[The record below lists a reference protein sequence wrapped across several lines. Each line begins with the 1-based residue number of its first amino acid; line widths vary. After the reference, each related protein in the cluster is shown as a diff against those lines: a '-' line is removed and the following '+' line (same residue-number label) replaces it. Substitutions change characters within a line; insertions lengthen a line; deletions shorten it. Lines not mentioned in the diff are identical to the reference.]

1 MAQAQFNCFVGGITN
16 KKPDGVT
23 TLDTVIGRI
32 RSDTFKEQVLA
43 IREQTSKKAADFF
56 KKDLDY
62 VTFSGTFSPA
72 RLAANLKNHSGF
84 IVVDFDHIADVAML
98 RIQFQADPYVAA
110 CFVSPSGKGLKCV
123 VKCKVDAQNHK
134 AVFADLAAYFNNV
147 YRLSKEE
154 QVDVSGSD
162 PSRACFLSW
171 DPDAWLNPEP
181 KTYTIKTT
189 MPPKPRTEA
198 QQLTDVSETE
208 RHLAAVVERIETH
221 KMDIC
226 GEYSSEWL
234 LIAFC
239 LSTLGEA
246 GRGYFHRVSALSEKY
261 DEKDADAK
269 FDNAIATSRF
279 TTPWKFFQI
288 AKDYGVDVSKP
299 KRETAQS
306 STPTPPDQKGVVAK
320 KAGKKSPTDME
331 TWNETTVIYRED
343 GGIIIK
349 AGKHWE
355 NVAPNFQLFIKYKTE
370 DEQENITWVLEIVMK
385 DGRKEFIEVLHDEFC
400 SARKLKNMLATKQIG
415 FKLKDSHLDELQ
427 SYLFTQTKFNTA
439 QKVIRYGYHAESRAY
454 LFANVAY
461 NVATQELLKPDDF
474 NIIQANK
481 MHLSMPQQTR
491 ARLAR
496 YSLTAQKVAF
506 RSFWEKF
513 AVAHGY
519 DNAFIPACF
528 YIFSLFRDL
537 GIKHKSFSPILYL
550 KGGAGT
556 GKSSIVRVLTAAF
569 GRKQEGVNLKS
580 KNTEAALVKLMSQ
593 TSNGI
598 IWFDEFHNEMG
609 NNEGL
614 MQAAYDNDG
623 YHKSTA
629 DLQSI
634 ETSTVEIHS
643 ALALT
648 SNYLPENP
656 IFFSRC
662 VFVPIMSAK
671 KSDEQKTAFDQLKEM
686 EEGGLGCLTLE
697 LLAHRELLEAND
709 NYLVS
714 FGRLYK
720 ALKAQFRGEDV
731 GERLF
736 ANMAQI
742 MAAPYTLMVFGKI
755 NLLLEEETTDEATI
769 MAEFVR
775 VGTMYINRQWR
786 IQNESKAIAEFF
798 EVIQSLFDQGQVMED
813 YHFRFEGDMVKLHF
827 PKLYNMYQQKYRQTY
842 FKSPADRDTIQTEL
856 TTLAGYSDWQEMQK
870 SIRFANDG
878 TSNSKANS
886 IPEKR
891 ACELNYRKLQ
901 ELFGVDFET
910 KARRI

>member
-1 MAQAQFNCFVGGITN
+1 MQQFDIYTGGIKT
-16 KKPDGVT
+16 KHPSRTT
-23 TLDTVIGRI
+23 TLAEVMGLI
-32 RSDTFKEQVLA
+32 RLGTYQETIQQV
-43 IREQTSKKAADFF
+43 RTQTSEKAVKFW
-56 KKDLDY
+56 KNQLDY
-62 VTFSGTFSPA
+62 VTFSGQFSPT
-72 RLAANLKNHSGF
+72 RSVANLKTHSGLM
-84 IVVDFDHIADVAML
+84 VVDFDHIADVAML
-98 RIQFQADPYVAA
+98 RIHFQADPYVAA

-198 QQLTDVSETE
+198 QQLTDVSETK

-355 NVAPNFQLFIKYKTE
+355 NVAPNFQLFVKYKTE
-370 DEQENITWVLEIVMK
+370 DEQENVTWVLEVKMT
-385 DGRKEFIEVLHDEFC
+385 DGRNEFIEVLHDEFC
-400 SARKLKNMLATKQIG
+400 SARKLKNILATKQIG

-439 QKVIRYGYHAESRAY
+439 AKVIRYGYHVPSSVY
-454 LFANVAY
+454 FFANVAF
-461 NVATQELLKPDDF
+461 NVKTKQLLTPDAF
-474 NIIQANK
+474 SIVAANGL
-481 MHLSMPQQTR
+481 HLSMPVQTKIR
-491 ARLAR
+491 QAR
-496 YSLTAQKVAF
+496 YELTDQKV
-506 RSFWEKF
+506 SYGDFWKYYNT
-513 AVAHGY
+513 AHGY
-519 DNAFIPACF
+519 ENSFLPACF

-537 GIKHKSFSPILYL
+537 GIRYKDFSPILFL

-556 GKSSIVRVLTAAF
+556 GKSSMVRILTAGF
-569 GRKQEGVNLKS
+569 GRKQHGVNLKS

-593 TSNGI
+593 TSNAVT
-598 IWFDEFHNEMG
+598 WFDEFHNEFQH
-609 NNEGL
+609 EGL
-614 MQAAYDNDG
+614 LQAAYDNDG

-629 DLQSI
+629 DFNSI
-634 ETSTVEIHS
+634 DTSTVEIHS

-648 SNYLPENP
+648 SNYIPDNP
-656 IFFSRC
+656 VFFSRC
-662 VFVPIMSAK
+662 VFVPISNQE
-671 KSDEQKTAFDQLKEM
+671 KSDVQRTAYQQL
-686 EEGGLGCLTLE
+686 EEIQERGLGHMTVE
-697 LLAHRELLEAND
+697 LLTYREDLEMND

-714 FGRLYK
+714 YNRLYK
-720 ALKAQFRGEDV
+720 ALKKRFDGQQVA
-731 GERLF
+731 ERLY
-736 ANMAQI
+736 ANLAQI
-742 MAAPYTLMVFGKI
+742 MAAPLTLHCFGRI
-755 NLLLEEETTDEATI
+755 NMLPEQADSEDEILE
-769 MAEFVR
+769 EFVR
-775 VGTMYINRQWR
+775 IGEMYIMRQWR
-786 IQNESKAIAEFF
+786 IQNESKSIAEFF
-798 EVIQSLFDQGQVMED
+798 EIIQMLFDAGQIHDE
-813 YHFRFEGDMVKLHF
+813 YHFRFDGAMVKLHF
-827 PKLYNMYQQKYRQTY
+827 PKLYNLFQQKYRQLFY
-842 FKSPADRDTIQTEL
+842 KSAPDRDTIQTEL
-856 TTLAGYSDWQEMQK
+856 TTLAGLSDWQQMQK
-870 SIRFANDG
+870 SIRFMNDG
-878 TSNSKANS
+878 TGSSQATT

-891 ACELNYRKLQ
+891 ACELEYSKL
-901 ELFGVDFET
+901 EDLFGLNLKHRPT
-910 KARRI
+910 PQ

>member
-1 MAQAQFNCFVGGITN
+1 MAQAQFNFFVGGITN

-62 VTFSGTFSPA
+62 VTFSGTFSPT

-98 RIQFQADPYVAA
+98 RIHFQADPYVAA

-355 NVAPNFQLFIKYKTE
+355 NVAPNFQLFVKYKTE
-370 DEQENITWVLEIVMK
+370 DEQENVTWVLEVKMT
-385 DGRKEFIEVLHDEFC
+385 DGRNEFIEVLHDEFC
-400 SARKLKNMLATKQIG
+400 SARKLKNILATKQIG

-427 SYLFTQTKFNTA
+427 SYLFTQTEFNTA
-439 QKVIRYGYHAESRAY
+439 AKVIRYGYHVPSSVY
-454 LFANVAY
+454 FFANVAF
-461 NVATQELLKPDDF
+461 NVKKKQLLTPDAF
-474 NIIQANK
+474 SIVAANGL
-481 MHLSMPQQTR
+481 HLSMPVQTKIR
-491 ARLAR
+491 QAR
-496 YSLTAQKVAF
+496 YELTDQKV
-506 RSFWEKF
+506 SYGDFWKYYNT
-513 AVAHGY
+513 AHGY
-519 DNAFIPACF
+519 ENSFLPACF

-537 GIKHKSFSPILYL
+537 GVRYKNFSPILFL

-556 GKSSIVRVLTAAF
+556 GKSSMVRILTAGF
-569 GRKQEGVNLKS
+569 GRKQDGVNLKS

-593 TSNGI
+593 TSNAVT
-598 IWFDEFHNEMG
+598 WFDEFHNEFQH
-609 NNEGL
+609 EGL
-614 MQAAYDNDG
+614 LQAAYDNDG

-629 DLQSI
+629 DFNSI
-634 ETSTVEIHS
+634 DTSTVEIHS

-648 SNYLPENP
+648 SNYIPDNP

-662 VFVPIMSAK
+662 VFVPISNQE
-671 KSDEQKTAFDQLKEM
+671 KSDVQRTAYQQL
-686 EEGGLGCLTLE
+686 EEIQERGLGHMTVE
-697 LLAHRELLEAND
+697 LLTYREDLEMND

-714 FGRLYK
+714 YNRLYK
-720 ALKAQFRGEDV
+720 ALKKRFDGQQVA
-731 GERLF
+731 ERLY
-736 ANMAQI
+736 ANLAQI
-742 MAAPYTLMVFGKI
+742 MAAPLTLHCFGRI
-755 NLLLEEETTDEATI
+755 NMLPEQADSEDEILE
-769 MAEFVR
+769 EFVR
-775 VGTMYINRQWR
+775 IGEMYIMRQWR
-786 IQNESKAIAEFF
+786 IQNESKSIAEFF
-798 EVIQSLFDQGQVMED
+798 EIIQMLFDAGQIHDE
-813 YHFRFEGDMVKLHF
+813 YHFRFDGAMVKLHF
-827 PKLYNMYQQKYRQTY
+827 PKLYNLFQQKYRQLFY
-842 FKSPADRDTIQTEL
+842 KSAPDRDTIQTEL
-856 TTLAGYSDWQEMQK
+856 TTLAGLSDWQQMQK
-870 SIRFANDG
+870 SIRFMNDG
-878 TSNSKANS
+878 TGSSQATT

-891 ACELNYRKLQ
+891 ACELEYSKL
-901 ELFGVDFET
+901 EDLFGLNLKHRPT
-910 KARRI
+910 LQ

>member
-1 MAQAQFNCFVGGITN
+1 MQQFDIYTGGIKT
-16 KKPDGVT
+16 KHPSRTT
-23 TLDTVIGRI
+23 TLAEVMGLI
-32 RSDTFKEQVLA
+32 RLGTYQETIQQV
-43 IREQTSKKAADFF
+43 RTQTSEKAVKFW
-56 KKDLDY
+56 KNQLDY
-62 VTFSGTFSPA
+62 VTFSGQFSPT
-72 RLAANLKNHSGF
+72 RSVANLKTHSGLM
-84 IVVDFDHIADVAML
+84 VVDFDHIADVAML
-98 RIQFQADPYVAA
+98 RIHFQADPYVAA

-355 NVAPNFQLFIKYKTE
+355 NVAPNFQLFVKYKTE
-370 DEQENITWVLEIVMK
+370 DEQENVTWVLEVKMT
-385 DGRKEFIEVLHDEFC
+385 DGRNEFIEVLHDEFC
-400 SARKLKNMLATKQIG
+400 SARKLKNILATKQIG

-439 QKVIRYGYHAESRAY
+439 AKVIRYGYHVPSSVY
-454 LFANVAY
+454 FFANVAF
-461 NVATQELLKPDDF
+461 NVKTKQLLTPDAF
-474 NIIQANK
+474 SIVAANGL
-481 MHLSMPQQTR
+481 HLSMPVQTKIR
-491 ARLAR
+491 QAR
-496 YSLTAQKVAF
+496 YELTDQKV
-506 RSFWEKF
+506 SYGDFWKYYNT
-513 AVAHGY
+513 AHGY
-519 DNAFIPACF
+519 ENSFLPACF

-537 GIKHKSFSPILYL
+537 GVRYKNFSPILFL

-556 GKSSIVRVLTAAF
+556 GKSSMVRILTAGF
-569 GRKQEGVNLKS
+569 GRKQDGVNLKS

-593 TSNGI
+593 TSNAVT
-598 IWFDEFHNEMG
+598 WFDEFHNEFQH
-609 NNEGL
+609 EGL
-614 MQAAYDNDG
+614 LQAAYDNDG

-629 DLQSI
+629 DFNSI
-634 ETSTVEIHS
+634 DTSTVEIHS

-648 SNYLPENP
+648 SNYIPDNP

-662 VFVPIMSAK
+662 VFVPISNQE
-671 KSDEQKTAFDQLKEM
+671 KSDVQRTAYQQL
-686 EEGGLGCLTLE
+686 EEIQERGLGHMTVE
-697 LLAHRELLEAND
+697 LLTYREDLEMND
-709 NYLVS
+709 NYLLS
-714 FGRLYK
+714 YNRLYK
-720 ALKAQFRGEDV
+720 ALKKRFDGQQVA
-731 GERLF
+731 ERLY
-736 ANMAQI
+736 ANLAQI
-742 MAAPYTLMVFGKI
+742 MAAPLTLHCFGRI
-755 NLLLEEETTDEATI
+755 NMLPEQADSEDEILE
-769 MAEFVR
+769 EFVR
-775 VGTMYINRQWR
+775 IGEMYIMRQWR
-786 IQNESKAIAEFF
+786 IQNESKSIAEFF
-798 EVIQSLFDQGQVMED
+798 EIIQMLFDAGQIHDE
-813 YHFRFEGDMVKLHF
+813 YHFRFDGAIVKLHF
-827 PKLYNMYQQKYRQTY
+827 PKLYNLFQQKYRQLFY
-842 FKSPADRDTIQTEL
+842 KSAPDRDTIQTEL
-856 TTLAGYSDWQEMQK
+856 TTLAGLSDWQQMQK
-870 SIRFANDG
+870 SIRFMNDG
-878 TSNSKANS
+878 TGSSQATT

-891 ACELNYRKLQ
+891 ACELEYSKL
-901 ELFGVDFET
+901 EDLFGLNLKHRPT
-910 KARRI
+910 PQ